1 MSGNRLLLAC
11 AALLIGSAAMKDIIF
26 IGGGFYL
33 REISQ
38 AICLMVGL
46 YFLPISASR
55 AAPWVTLPMLG
66 YLLALAMGA
75 TNSINWDFVSLQVLS
90 IAAVLF
96 FGLALWNSNPANAEK
111 NYAFLFRATFYI
123 LLGVCVASL
132 AAAVLAPGAAYEIIY
147 GGEIRFRGVLS
158 KAGWMGASAG
168 MLAGLAL
175 FGRAQ
180 PVWLRGVAFVVGAVC
195 LMLAG
200 ARTFWIAFAIASLAC
215 CILYFPREW
224 RRFRLVGAA
233 VGLLV
238 VLPVWIVTTVDIGK
252 LEDLVR
258 FRTVS
263 NLSGR
268 TTLWEESIDAFGQRP
283 WLGFGLSQGAVAI
296 TGGADESLF
305 ASQRTNPRAISRV
318 TVHSGYLQ
326 SVLDAG
332 ILGTVFYGL
341 LVLGALLRIAWADR
355 VRAYPAAFFFL
366 LFMMIGNVSENVIYA
381 ASTFPAMLFWL
392 LCIFA
397 LSAPMSRRL
406 PARAA
411 TVPDL
416 AAGDAEPAAPAP
428 IPKPR
433 HRPRPLHVRIA
444 EARGAFSRR

>member
-11 AALLIGSAAMKDIIF
+11 AALLIGAAAMKDITF

-46 YFLPISASR
+46 YFLPIAASR
-55 AAPWVTLPMLG
+55 TSLLVMLPMLG

-90 IAAVLF
+90 LSAVLL
-96 FGLALWNSNPANAEK
+96 FGLALWSGDPANTEK

-132 AAAVLAPGAAYEIIY
+132 AAAVLAPGAAYEVIY

-175 FGRAQ
+175 FGRAR
-180 PVWLRGVAFVVGAVC
+180 PVWLRGVAFVFGAAC

-224 RRFRLVGAA
+224 RRFRLAGAA
-233 VGLLV
+233 IGFLV
-238 VLPVWIVTTVDIGK
+238 VLPIWIVTTVDVTK
-252 LEDLVR
+252 LEDMVR
-258 FRTVS
+258 FGTVS

-268 TTLWEESIDAFGQRP
+268 TTLWEESVDAFQQRP

-305 ASQRTNPRAISRV
+305 ASQRTDPRAISRV

-332 ILGTVFYGL
+332 ILGTAFYAL
-341 LVLGALLRIAWADR
+341 LVIGALLRIAWADR

-366 LFMMIGNVSENVIYA
+366 LFMMVGNVSENVIYA
-381 ASTFPAMLFWL
+381 ASTFPAMLYWL
-392 LCIFA
+392 LCVFA
-397 LSAPMSRRL
+397 LSVPMTRRL
-406 PARAA
+406 
-411 TVPDL
+411 L
-416 AAGDAEPAAPAP
+416 AAAAAADTEPAAPPPAP
-428 IPKPR
+428 KPTPR
-433 HRPRPLHVRIA
+433 HRPRPLHVRIS
-444 EARGAFSRR
+444 EARSAFSRR